1 MAKTDA
7 QLRNEAFVAN
17 LTAQVE
23 AAVEQELSETEIW
36 DLRDFYN
43 RLEELPEDMVITA
56 ENGDN
61 VDNCLH
67 SYRGYYQYP
76 SIGSRSL
83 NKPVTA
89 SELMEE
95 VASVASGEEILEGYK
110 GGDYEMNWRSSLFY
124 SNYGE
129 CSDLGVCG
137 ISDEGVLLSFET
149 DD

>member
-1 MAKTDA
+1 MEKTAA

-23 AAVEQELSETEIW
+23 AAVEAKFSETEIW

-43 RLEELPEDMVITA
+43 RLEELPEDMLITA

-61 VDNCLH
+61 VDNCLN

-76 SIGSRSL
+76 SIGSGST
-83 NKPVTA
+83 NNPVTA

-95 VASVASGEEILEGYK
+95 VARVASGEEILEGYK
-110 GGDYEMNWRSSLFY
+110 GGDYEMDWDSILFY
-124 SNYGE
+124 SHYKSSSG
-129 CSDLGVCG
+129 LGVCG
-137 ISDEGVLLSFET
+137 ISDEGVLLSFEA
-149 DD
+149 DV